1 MQQQLKEKHQEL
13 LQGCREELLG
23 DDFQKKVAL
32 EELEQESA
40 KMQEASLLLYRNKY
54 KEAVLS
60 ANRKAAGNTMK
71 ELEKFVLG
79 QAEVECLQVTPGE
92 MQQQLKKKHQEL
104 LQGCRKELLG
114 DDSQKQAILEELEQE
129 SARKQEASLVLYREK
144 YKDAVFSAN
153 RVLTKGAKK
162 EFAEFL
168 NAQDH
173 DTQTEEQ
180 CLQVEPNEL
189 QHRLERKYH
198 DLLQHC
204 QGKMMGEEP
213 QKEDTL
219 GKLEQELRESSEE
232 FLHTYRQRFRQ
243 MENSTNLKAKG
254 RIKQQ
259 FEEFIQ
265 EQDHDTQTEERCLQ
279 LKPSGMW
286 KQLEEK
292 YQDLLQRLKG
302 RLMGEEPQKEDILR
316 ELEEELRE
324 RMNEFLLIYNQ
335 RFRQIEAKER
345 IKKQFEE
352 FIGEQKQDSE
362 SMFKCLKMNPTKM
375 WQHLEKKR
383 DSLLQSCSRELS
395 DEKSQVSAAREMLET
410 DLKNMMEDFF
420 LLYEEHY
427 KKKFFMM
434 CVSIGAI
441 ASLPIGA
448 GIGAGV
454 AAAVAGAHA
463 IGIGVPVG
471 AGGLSIIGGVIG
483 SIIGSWHPKNPN
495 RKSTSSEHQGRRD
508 TDGTPSD
515 EIPLLSREE

>member
-1 MQQQLKEKHQEL
+1 KAVLSANRKASGNAIKKMEQFFLEQAEVECLQVTPGKMQQRLKEKHQEL
-13 LQGCREELLG
+13 LQGCWEELQG

-40 KMQEASLLLYRNKY
+40 RMQEASLLLYRNKY

-60 ANRKAAGNTMK
+60 ANRKAAGNAMK

-92 MQQQLKKKHQEL
+92 MQQQLKEKHQEL
-104 LQGCRKELLG
+104 LQGCREELLG

-144 YKDAVFSAN
+144 YKDAVSSAN
-153 RVLTKGAKK
+153 RVLTKGVKE

-189 QHRLERKYH
+189 QQRLERKYH

-219 GKLEQELRESSEE
+219 GKLGQKLRESSEE
-232 FLHTYRQRFRQ
+232 FLHTYRQQFRQ

-265 EQDHDTQTEERCLQ
+265 EQDHDTQTEEQCLQ

-292 YQDLLQRLKG
+292 YQDLLQHLKG

-352 FIGEQKQDSE
+352 FIEEQKQDSE
-362 SMFKCLKMNPTKM
+362 SMFKCLKMNPNKM
-375 WQHLEKKR
+375 RQHLEKKR

-395 DEKSQVSAAREMLET
+395 DEKSQISATREMLET

-454 AAAVAGAHA
+454 AAAV
-463 IGIGVPVG
+463 ID
-471 AGGLSIIGGVIG
+471 
-483 SIIGSWHPKNPN
+483 K
-495 RKSTSSEHQGRRD
+495 
-508 TDGTPSD
+508 
-515 EIPLLSREE
+515 